1 MKKYVMLL
9 CVLIISFMLVSCSQ
23 SNETKKA
30 RDEKSTEIA
39 VAAAASL
46 TDVMEEISGVYQ
58 EKNPEVKI
66 TFTFG
71 SSGSL
76 MNQIEEG
83 APVDIFLSAASKQMD
98 QLEKKNLIEKDTRK
112 DLLENEMV
120 LIVPKNTDKEISN
133 FEDIATKKVEKI
145 ALGDPKSVPAGQY
158 SKEIIHFLKVE
169 EQIEDKV
176 VEGTDVRQVLSWVE
190 TGEVDCGMVYA
201 TDAMTSDLVKVVAKA
216 PEGSHRP
223 VVYPAALIKGSK
235 NLEESQEFLD
245 FLSTKEAQEIF
256 EKYGFHAF

>member
-1 MKKYVMLL
+1 MRKYLPLFLGMVLSFLL
-9 CVLIISFMLVSCSQ
+9 VGCSQ
-23 SNETKKA
+23 PDTSQESGNEN
-30 RDEKSTEIA
+30 STEIT

-46 TDVMEEISGVYQ
+46 TDVMEEISEVYQ

-66 TFTFG
+66 VFTFG

-83 APVDIFLSAASKQMD
+83 APVDVFLSAAPKQMN

-120 LIVPKNTDKEISN
+120 LIVPKNADKEISN

-145 ALGDPKSVPAGQY
+145 ALGNPESVPAGQY
-158 SKEIIHFLKVE
+158 SEEILHYLKIQ
-169 EQIEDKV
+169 EQIEGKV

-216 PEGSHRP
+216 PKGSHRP
-223 VVYPAALIKGSK
+223 VVYPAALIQGSK
-235 NLEESQEFLD
+235 NLEEGQEFLE
-245 FLSTKEAQEIF
+245 FLSTKKAQEIF
-256 EKYGFHAF
+256 EKYGFQSF